1 MYRELESAST
11 MHVLLA
17 RFAELSSYLPAIL
30 ITIGVAAL
38 VSCAVGCS
46 SSPCEEKDELFRR
59 EVY

>member
-1 MYRELESAST
+1 
-11 MHVLLA
+11 MHELLA
-17 RFAELSSYLPAIL
+17 HIAELSSYLPAIL

-46 SSPCEEKDELFRR
+46 SSPCEEQDDLFHR